1 MDVSAIA
8 QLASDM
14 AQTRLQA
21 AVQTTV
27 LRKALD
33 IEAQNALALLRAL
46 PPVPSNNPPNLGQ
59 NVDVKA

>member
-14 AQTRLQA
+14 AQTQLQA

-33 IEAQNALALLRAL
+33 IEAQNAVALLQAL